1 MPTPIPSVLTVTYE
15 CFDDNCSQS
24 TAVTSTYF
32 PTVTITEPNAATEFK
47 RTDLLIVIGGS
58 LATICI
64 LILVGV
70 TITAVLIT
78 FNWRQRKRKKM
89 KQLVQNES
97 DPQNAVYAVV
107 NKDKPPEI
115 PMQSL
120 DPADNELE
128 IETSNPLYS
137 NIIETSP
144 ATGQV
149 STLPPPSHHCEQ
161 LDSPN
166 YSTVQEGHVQPTH
179 ESRLE
184 ELSSDP
190 NYSLVGSS
198 GVAISSHPVYAVL
211 ENETRATV
219 QGTPL
224 NETSGTQQGTPLDIA
239 SGTQQGTPPN
249 DTSDAHPTM
258 YAAVQKT
265 KKKKQGKTDEKS
277 QGGDCLPGNTEGTK
291 EGVGV
296 CTNAVYAVVQKD
308 KKKKQGKTDTKSQG
322 GECLPGITEGAKEG
336 VGVCTNAV
344 YAVVQKDKKKKKGP
358 PLPAPYSKTWLTD
371 TDCDYFAKTNIS
383 LKATH

>member
-1 MPTPIPSVLTVTYE
+1 MSVDIPSTGSPTHTSPTQCTPSSSSVIVTSIPTIT
-15 CFDDNCSQS
+15 NHPLS
-24 TAVTSTYF
+24 TSDLKSTTVTSTYF
-32 PTVTITEPNAATEFK
+32 PTVTTTEQYEFK
-47 RTDLLIVIGGS
+47 RTDLLKVIGGS
-58 LATICI
+58 VAAFCIFILA
-64 LILVGV
+64 GV
-70 TITAVLIT
+70 AITAVLIT
-78 FNWRQRKRKKM
+78 FNWRQRKRKNR
-89 KQLVQNES
+89 KQLAQNES

-115 PMQSL
+115 PMQNF

-137 NIIETSP
+137 NIIDTSP

-161 LDSPN
+161 LDNP
-166 YSTVQEGHVQPTH
+166 YYVQGHVQPTH

-184 ELSSDP
+184 EMSSDP

-198 GVAISSHPVYAVL
+198 GVAISSHPVYAAL

-224 NETSGTQQGTPLDIA
+224 DIA
-239 SGTQQGTPPN
+239 SGEQQGTPPN
-249 DTSDAHPTM
+249 DTSDAQPTM

-265 KKKKQGKTDEKS
+265 KKKKQGS

-308 KKKKQGKTDTKSQG
+308 KKKKQGKTDKKSQG
-322 GECLPGITEGAKEG
+322 GECLPGNTEGTKEG
-336 VGVCTNAV
+336 VGVCNNAV
-344 YAVVQKDKKKKKGP
+344 YAVVQKDNKKKKGP
-358 PLPAPYSKTWLTD
+358 PLPAPYSKT
-371 TDCDYFAKTNIS
+371 
-383 LKATH
+383 